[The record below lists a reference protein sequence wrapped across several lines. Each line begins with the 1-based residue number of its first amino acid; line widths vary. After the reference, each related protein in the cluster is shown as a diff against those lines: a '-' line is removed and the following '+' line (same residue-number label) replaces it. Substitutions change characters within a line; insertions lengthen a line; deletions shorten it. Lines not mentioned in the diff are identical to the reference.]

1 MPYEDHDARVR
12 SCVFFY
18 EIIIMGGF
26 QALCTVVYCPHF
38 PSHHPSLNQPTNES
52 KMEDDQPTNYHLF
65 QGVVEGTIVEPR
77 GDRLIEE
84 IIQLFH
90 IIFQVICW
98 MDVGLGHLVGIPSSC
113 QKALISPT
121 QKWTNHSKTP

>member
-1 MPYEDHDARVR
+1 
-12 SCVFFY
+12 
-18 EIIIMGGF
+18 MGGF

-38 PSHHPSLNQPTNES
+38 PSHHPSLNPNES
-52 KMEDDQPTNYHLF
+52 KMEEEEEKEDDQPTNYHIF
-65 QGVVEGTIVEPR
+65 QGVVDGTIVEPR
-77 GDRLIEE
+77 GDRLSQIT
-84 IIQLFH
+84 QLFH